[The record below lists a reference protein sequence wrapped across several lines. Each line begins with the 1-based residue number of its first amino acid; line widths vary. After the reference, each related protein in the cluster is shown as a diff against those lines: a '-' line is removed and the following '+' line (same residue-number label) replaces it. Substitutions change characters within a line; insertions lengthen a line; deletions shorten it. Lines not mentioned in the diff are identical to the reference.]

1 LAYIS
6 SVRNAQIRCCTCG
19 KPGTSGLSYAAAA
32 RRAIAG
38 CLLRGQGENTMKVR
52 SAAESEDLLDKRDHL
67 LYRFG
72 SSSGAGVRLRGSVI
86 GGGSL
91 ENQHLTRGFKER
103 RMQPRL
109 PNCLSA
115 AFVACILLLA
125 PAQAQVSLFT
135 QGQGL
140 SPEDNRLLFD
150 SIARLNGTQPA
161 RAGNSNT
168 WSNPQSNDSGTN
180 TVLRVFRSGGMACHL
195 VQHHIVTGGTGRD
208 YRLTWCRTSSGEWK
222 IKA

>member
-1 LAYIS
+1 
-6 SVRNAQIRCCTCG
+6 
-19 KPGTSGLSYAAAA
+19 
-32 RRAIAG
+32 
-38 CLLRGQGENTMKVR
+38 
-52 SAAESEDLLDKRDHL
+52 
-67 LYRFG
+67 
-72 SSSGAGVRLRGSVI
+72 
-86 GGGSL
+86 
-91 ENQHLTRGFKER
+91 
-103 RMQPRL
+103 MQFRL

-168 WSNPQSNDSGTN
+168 WSNPQSNGSGTN
-180 TVLRVFRSGGMACHL
+180 TVLRGFARAGWLATSCS
-195 VQHHIVTGGTGRD
+195 I
-208 YRLTWCRTSSGEWK
+208 TSSPGEQ
-222 IKA
+222 AATTASPGAARRAVNGRSRPETRSER

>member
-1 LAYIS
+1 M
-6 SVRNAQIRCCTCG
+6 R
-19 KPGTSGLSYAAAA
+19 
-32 RRAIAG
+32 
-38 CLLRGQGENTMKVR
+38 
-52 SAAESEDLLDKRDHL
+52 
-67 LYRFG
+67 
-72 SSSGAGVRLRGSVI
+72 
-86 GGGSL
+86 
-91 ENQHLTRGFKER
+91 
-103 RMQPRL
+103 PRL

-161 RAGNSNT
+161 RVGNSDT
-168 WSNPQSNDSGTN
+168 WGNPQSNDSGTN

-195 VQHHIVTGGTGRD
+195 VQHHIVAGGTGRD
-208 YRLTWCRTSSGEWK
+208 YRLTWCFTPSGEWK
-222 IKA
+222 TKPDAARPSAHWQVAGKMNSPQRR